1 MTRLL
6 VVAVLL
12 GALAIPVAAPGAVL
26 EKGAGATCASG
37 VGTWNF
43 VNNKTEGA
51 AAGTLTVFF
60 DTEEF
65 GVIQFGPVGPTV
77 ANKSVQK
84 FTLFTNNVV
93 HRSRRSRRRRS
104 RSLISRRSGPWSAGS
119 SGSPPRSSTTPTGCG
134 RTSPA

>member
-1 MTRLL
+1 MWKLLAVAGVTVAL
-6 VVAVLL
+6 VV
-12 GALAIPVAAPGAVL
+12 PVAASGAVL
-26 EKGAGATCASG
+26 EKGAGSTCASG

-43 VNNKTEGA
+43 VNNKTDGA

-84 FTLFTNNVV
+84 FTLFTNNRATLV
-93 HRSRRSRRRRS
+93 
-104 RSLISRRSGPWSAGS
+104 SA
-119 SGSPPRSSTTPTGCG
+119 STNLPGKLVLESVGCA
-134 RTSPA
+134 PFA

>member
-26 EKGAGATCASG
+26 EKGAAATTGTTCPSG

-77 ANKSVQK
+77 VNKSVQK
-84 FTLFTNNVV
+84 FTLFTNNRATLV
-93 HRSRRSRRRRS
+93 
-104 RSLISRRSGPWSAGS
+104 SA
-119 SGSPPRSSTTPTGCG
+119 STDLPGKLVLESFGCA
-134 RTSPA
+134 PFA